1 MSGSNGN
8 DNFDEIN
15 ENSVEYKVI
24 SQYGKNNN
32 ILNKLYY
39 TKNDDYKVLMDYIRP
54 YELSKDSTD
63 KPNITCP
70 GGRYKIPQSAFTRF
84 SELVRKCT
92 VDNNL
97 ILHFRELQLTDLDN
111 RVGSGLMYDFDLLQ
125 DTDKNELHIKPFSGI
140 LRRMLNIIYKVLKI
154 SEDDEV
160 HVGVICKKTLIYKEE
175 KKMYKNGF
183 HVLIPSIQIPRQAK
197 KLIFYEMYN
206 DDVLQKTFK
215 KDFGNNLKDA
225 FDTGSYSVPTFFI
238 YNCKESSTE
247 PYEMLHIFKVS
258 HSDGIQLDSLNKDHI
273 IKTYNAITEFSLNFQ
288 SDLFKKKY
296 YDMHDVYLARIQ
308 DAEAQINRFEDEKEN
323 VLNTFN
329 TFESYVDDYLS
340 YYKKIVEDILD
351 IKRAQ
356 DRNLWRDTIFAIAN
370 INPGLAPA
378 FKPIAELFSMRC
390 EDKWNR
396 AEFEKIWSEAVNNQT
411 ENKLTLKSLIYWAII
426 DNKDKFKKLTNKDIL
441 NTIELDVYNN
451 DMRILNGTLHQFQ
464 YAHYLNHLFKQKF
477 VCDIENGNHT
487 WYEFV
492 LENDTHE
499 KGEVY
504 KWRKEEKGPENLIMY
519 LSNRL
524 PGIINKVILKAE
536 ERVRNNPD
544 NENENKY
551 VLSRT
556 QNLKKSSAGL
566 FQAPFK
572 EGIIKEARGFF
583 RVRGFVNNLNSDQN
597 IMGVG
602 NGVLELSEN
611 PKLINYY
618 HNYPISLFTK
628 TDYVPY
634 NKHNPNIHKL
644 LKVILDLFPDDEI
657 DAFHYIMYYLASCL
671 DGKPKDSIIL
681 ILTGNGSNGKSFF
694 AEMVKSVMGDYG
706 KKMSMSFLTDSR
718 GKAAGADESLMALK
732 TARLAYYSETDKNEV
747 LNTAKLKEI
756 TSQET
761 LSGRG
766 IYEKQT
772 NFRPTCS
779 HMVTTNY
786 HFSIKTTDHGIWR
799 RILTYTFKM
808 KFDDNP
814 DPNNPFEKK
823 NDPNIAKEFSFNP
836 ELKNAFLSILVEY
849 YKDLVINHNGMLKN
863 IMKPTIDK
871 ETSDYRNK
879 EDIINR
885 FIDEYCIYSPGSK
898 ICISNL
904 VDKFE
909 DWHTNNFSKL
919 HMPDKQEINNQLQNS
934 KIVKYIKKEMTKVIV
949 QDIRMKD
956 DITEDVLEVNE
967 YYISSIINN
976 VEAVKHHYD
985 KKKFNPLGL

>member
-1 MSGSNGN
+1 
-8 DNFDEIN
+8 
-15 ENSVEYKVI
+15 
-24 SQYGKNNN
+24 
-32 ILNKLYY
+32 
-39 TKNDDYKVLMDYIRP
+39 
-54 YELSKDSTD
+54 
-63 KPNITCP
+63 
-70 GGRYKIPQSAFTRF
+70 
-84 SELVRKCT
+84 
-92 VDNNL
+92 
-97 ILHFRELQLTDLDN
+97 
-111 RVGSGLMYDFDLLQ
+111 MYDFDLLQ

-477 VCDIENGNHT
+477 V
-487 WYEFV
+487 
-492 LENDTHE
+492 
-499 KGEVY
+499 
-504 KWRKEEKGPENLIMY
+504 
-519 LSNRL
+519 
-524 PGIINKVILKAE
+524 
-536 ERVRNNPD
+536 
-544 NENENKY
+544 
-551 VLSRT
+551 
-556 QNLKKSSAGL
+556 
-566 FQAPFK
+566 
-572 EGIIKEARGFF
+572 
-583 RVRGFVNNLNSDQN
+583 
-597 IMGVG
+597 
-602 NGVLELSEN
+602 
-611 PKLINYY
+611 NYC
-618 HNYPISLFTK
+618 F
-628 TDYVPY
+628 
-634 NKHNPNIHKL
+634 
-644 LKVILDLFPDDEI
+644 
-657 DAFHYIMYYLASCL
+657 
-671 DGKPKDSIIL
+671 
-681 ILTGNGSNGKSFF
+681 
-694 AEMVKSVMGDYG
+694 
-706 KKMSMSFLTDSR
+706 
-718 GKAAGADESLMALK
+718 
-732 TARLAYYSETDKNEV
+732 
-747 LNTAKLKEI
+747 
-756 TSQET
+756 
-761 LSGRG
+761 
-766 IYEKQT
+766 
-772 NFRPTCS
+772 
-779 HMVTTNY
+779 
-786 HFSIKTTDHGIWR
+786 
-799 RILTYTFKM
+799 
-808 KFDDNP
+808 
-814 DPNNPFEKK
+814 
-823 NDPNIAKEFSFNP
+823 
-836 ELKNAFLSILVEY
+836 
-849 YKDLVINHNGMLKN
+849 
-863 IMKPTIDK
+863 
-871 ETSDYRNK
+871 
-879 EDIINR
+879 
-885 FIDEYCIYSPGSK
+885 
-898 ICISNL
+898 
-904 VDKFE
+904 
-909 DWHTNNFSKL
+909 
-919 HMPDKQEINNQLQNS
+919 
-934 KIVKYIKKEMTKVIV
+934 
-949 QDIRMKD
+949 
-956 DITEDVLEVNE
+956 
-967 YYISSIINN
+967 
-976 VEAVKHHYD
+976 
-985 KKKFNPLGL
+985 